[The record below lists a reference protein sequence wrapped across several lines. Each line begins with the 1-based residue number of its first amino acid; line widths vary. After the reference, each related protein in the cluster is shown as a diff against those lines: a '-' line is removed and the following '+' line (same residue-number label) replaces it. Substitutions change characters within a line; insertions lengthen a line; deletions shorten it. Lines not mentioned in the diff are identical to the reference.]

1 METARKASAG
11 LWQDA
16 PDHPTDGSMPQDL
29 SRSKVQSTGLWL
41 GLVLFVVL
49 LFLPPPA
56 EFAPAAWRTAAL
68 AALMA
73 VWWATE
79 ALPIPA
85 TALLPLAA
93 GPLLG
98 IVPVERAGHGYGSS
112 TIFLILGGCL
122 LALALERWNLH
133 RRIAFV
139 IVARAGSSARRLVL
153 SVMAATAVVS
163 MWVSNTS
170 TSLMMLPVAV
180 SIAGIVAPDPAAASG
195 EQRNFSTAILLA
207 VAYSATIGGLA
218 TLIGTPTNALAVAFL
233 DQAYGMRPSFAQW
246 MVFGVPC
253 SLLLL
258 FGAWWILVNVS
269 HPFRLDDVA
278 AAREVVRRELA
289 ALGPMTSPERRVA
302 AVVGFA
308 AVAWIASP
316 LLKLV
321 PGLGALSDMGIAM
334 LAGLA
339 LFLIP
344 SGIPGGGTLLHG
356 SDFRRVPWDTLFL
369 FGGGL
374 ALAGLIQDSGLSG
387 NIGQLLAG
395 AAGWPPLAV
404 TALVVIVMIFWTEL
418 TSNVATAAT
427 FMPILAALA
436 TAMGQP
442 VVDLVVPAAVA
453 ASCAFMLPVGT
464 PPNAIVYGSGRVAMR
479 DMVRAGIRVNIL
491 GWAVI
496 IAVAAVT
503 LPAFG

>member
-1 METARKASAG
+1 MSLE
-11 LWQDA
+11 
-16 PDHPTDGSMPQDL
+16 P
-29 SRSKVQSTGLWL
+29 SRSKAQLTGLWL
-41 GLVLFVVL
+41 GLALFVVL
-49 LFLPPPA
+49 LWLPPPA
-56 EFAPAAWRTAAL
+56 EFPVPAWRTAAL

-85 TALLPLAA
+85 TAMLPLAA

-98 IVPVERAGHGYGSS
+98 IVPVEKAGHGYGSS

-133 RRIAFV
+133 RRIAYV
-139 IVARAGSSARRLVL
+139 IVTRAGSSARMLVL
-153 SVMAATAVVS
+153 GVMAATAVVS

-170 TSLMMLPVAV
+170 TTLMMLPVVV
-180 SIAGIVAPDPAAASG
+180 SIAALVAPDHTAAGG
-195 EQRNFSTAILLA
+195 EQRNFSTAIVLA
-207 VAYSATIGGLA
+207 VAYAATIGGLA

-233 DQAYGMRPSFAQW
+233 DQAYGLRPSFAQW
-246 MVFGVPC
+246 MVFGLPC

-258 FGAWWILVNVS
+258 VGAWWVLVNVS
-269 HPFRLDDVA
+269 HPFRLADIA
-278 AAREVVRRELA
+278 SARGIVQQELA
-289 ALGPMTSPERRVA
+289 ALGPMTQPERRVA
-302 AVVGFA
+302 TIVAVTA
-308 AVAWIASP
+308 AAWLTSP
-316 LLKLV
+316 WLKSV

-339 LFLIP
+339 LFLVP
-344 SGIPGGGTLLHG
+344 SGVAGGGTLLHG
-356 SDFRRVPWDTLFL
+356 EDFRRVPWDTLFL

-374 ALAGLIQDSGLSG
+374 ALAALIQDSGLSV
-387 NIGQLLAG
+387 NIGQLLSG
-395 AAGWPPLAV
+395 VAGWPPLAV
-404 TALVVIVMIFWTEL
+404 TALVVLMMILWTEL

-464 PPNAIVYGSGRVAMR
+464 APNAIAYGSGRLRMR
-479 DMVRAGIRVNIL
+479 DMVRAGLLVNIL

-503 LPAFG
+503 LPGFG